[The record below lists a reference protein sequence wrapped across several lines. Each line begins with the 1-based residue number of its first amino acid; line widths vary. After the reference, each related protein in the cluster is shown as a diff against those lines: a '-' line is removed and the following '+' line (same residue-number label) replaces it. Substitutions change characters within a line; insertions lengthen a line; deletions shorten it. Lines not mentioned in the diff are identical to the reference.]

1 MKGNIFTRAKA
12 KVKNYMTNKNLER
25 FEKSR
30 SKKLGKPYVP
40 ASKKNKGFKKY
51 DSSYKRTES
60 PFTNI
65 TDPGKLKKFKKEL
78 KPTRKRILS
87 STQTPSGMM
96 TEYSKADDI
105 GTAIVY
111 RKGGKKYTKDL
122 DLEFNPT
129 GEYRQIT
136 RKDKRILKKEGS
148 YVSGRKMKRIK
159 DDYLSGEYAKKMRK
173 KRAKKVKLKP
183 GHTKKIKSPMPK
195 VDVKKEAGK
204 KAGTKAVLKGA
215 KKAAKKVGGTVA
227 KVGGRLLGP
236 VGAALNVATLG
247 KVLHKEEV
255 GQKAVKNIGKS
266 KGQGTFLGKA

>member
-1 MKGNIFTRAKA
+1 MA
-12 KVKNYMTNKNLER
+12 
-25 FEKSR
+25 
-30 SKKLGKPYVP
+30 
-40 ASKKNKGFKKY
+40 FKKY

-159 DDYLSGEYAKKMRK
+159 DDYLSGEYAKKMRN

-183 GHTKKIKSPMPK
+183 GHTKKIKSPFALDLNTLGQPK
-195 VDVKKEAGK
+195 GTAERVKNTKFITRSNKEMGLNKYGARELRSPGLEYVSGGAAK
-204 KAGTKAVLKGA
+204 LLTGAAKAAYNVFKGA
-215 KKAAKKVGGTVA
+215 KKGIAGAKVKKKV
-227 KVGGRLLGP
+227 
-236 VGAALNVATLG
+236 
-247 KVLHKEEV
+247 
-255 GQKAVKNIGKS
+255 QKKK
-266 KGQGTFLGKA
+266 